1 MVHKEGVIIAAFKP
15 SNDFKIAIAC
25 LGTWVLS
32 DMLCCLLKKC
42 NALIAVQFSYL
53 QELLSMLQF
62 NVSSQAKN
70 GGAYFLAVRGSVIDP
85 IAVPG
90 QFEVTRV

>member
-25 LGTWVLS
+25 LGTWVRS

-53 QELLSMLQF
+53 QELLSIRVFHICNFSTKRIVHTLTCP
-62 NVSSQAKN
+62 S
-70 GGAYFLAVRGSVIDP
+70 GAYTKQIQKLFHLG
-85 IAVPG
+85 
-90 QFEVTRV
+90 